1 MIKDL
6 FVKIVQFVVAMLV
19 LSILIFY
26 MARLSPGNP
35 LRAYYGDRI
44 ERMSTE
50 EKDAAI
56 TRLGLDQPI
65 IKQYELWFR
74 NAIVGDFGKSF
85 KYKEDVIKI
94 IGETYINTLILAGI
108 GYVIIFILALKIG
121 IYCAMHEESII
132 DKAIFKIGTVTTS
145 IPPFWISLILILIF
159 SVNLKLL
166 PSSGAY
172 SIGEYYNL
180 SNRIMHL
187 IMPMLVLCMSHIWYY
202 AYLVRNKMM
211 DEIRKDYVLSLKAKG
226 LTKKDIV
233 YKHCLRNAIPVY
245 ITMMALS
252 IPHILGGTYVIEMVF
267 AYQGIGS
274 LCFESAKFHDYNMLM
289 VLTLITGAVV
299 IFSNMLANY
308 LNKLIDP
315 RTKKS
320 GEVIVWT

>member
-94 IGETYINTLILAGI
+94 IGESYINTLILAGI
-108 GYVIIFILALKIG
+108 GYLIIFILALKIG

-172 SIGEYYNL
+172 SIGEYYNF
-180 SNRIMHL
+180 SSRIMHL
-187 IMPMLVLCMSHIWYY
+187 IMPMLVLCTSHIWYY
-202 AYLVRNKMM
+202 AYIVRNKMM

-226 LTKKDIV
+226 LSKKDII
-233 YKHCLRNAIPVY
+233 YKHCLRNAIPAYV
-245 ITMMALS
+245 TMMALS
-252 IPHILGGTYVIEMVF
+252 VPHILGGTYVIEMVF
-267 AYQGIGS
+267 SYQGIGS

-315 RTKKS
+315 RTKRS